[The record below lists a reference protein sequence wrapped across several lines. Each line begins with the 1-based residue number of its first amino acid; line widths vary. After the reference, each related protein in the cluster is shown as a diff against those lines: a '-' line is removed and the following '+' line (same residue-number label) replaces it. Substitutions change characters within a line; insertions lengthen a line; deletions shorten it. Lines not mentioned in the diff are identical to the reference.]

1 MIKWDELPFEI
12 QNRMLECQEEQGNP
26 RNSNAFK
33 IRTDADKSGEG
44 FLWSDTI
51 EGNSFWYSIVFD
63 RNIDVFYKKYP
74 KKTDLS
80 IKIENLIKKLEQ
92 I

>member
-1 MIKWDELPFEI
+1 MIKWDDLPIEI

-26 RNSNAFK
+26 RDSNVFK
-33 IRTDADKSGEG
+33 IRTDTDESNGG
-44 FLWSDTI
+44 FLWSNTI
-51 EGNSFWYSIVFD
+51 EGNDFWHSIIFH
-63 RNIDVFYKKYP
+63 RNIDVFYEKYP

-80 IKIENLIKKLEQ
+80 IKIEKIIKKLEQ

>member
-1 MIKWDELPFEI
+1 MITWDELPPEI

-26 RNSNAFK
+26 RNPEVFIKRITMDKFHSGFHWSN
-33 IRTDADKSGEG
+33 
-44 FLWSDTI
+44 TI
-51 EGNSFWYSIVFD
+51 EGNDFWYSIIFD
-63 RNIDVFYKKYP
+63 RNIDVFYEKYP

-80 IKIENLIKKLEQ
+80 IKIEKIIKKLEQ